1 MGAVRIMADDKLPR
15 SPTALEHLAEIHR
28 LLGRNEARIAGLTQH
43 LEELLRLLEEP
54 GSASPEKDSKSDG
67 SP

>member
-1 MGAVRIMADDKLPR
+1 MTDDKPR
-15 SPTALEHLAEIHR
+15 QSGSALEHLAEIYR

-43 LEELLRLLEEP
+43 LEELLRLLDGP
-54 GSASPEKDSKSDG
+54 KSPSAEKNSDHDG